1 MSGRDDEARLTEA
14 VLGLEQAVSG
24 IAAVLDQHGAMLQ
37 RLLEVS
43 TAAPAEETRLHEL
56 VLALIARLDA
66 QAGVLERLE
75 AGFGQIGAAVDR
87 SLAAAAPGLPGRKGQ
102 G

>member
-1 MSGRDDEARLTEA
+1 M
-14 VLGLEQAVSG
+14 SG
-24 IAAVLDQHGAMLQ
+24 IAAVLEQHGAMLQ

-43 TAAPAEETRLHEL
+43 TAAAEETRLHEL
-56 VLALIARLDA
+56 ILALIGRLDA
-66 QAGVLERLE
+66 QAGVLGRLE

-87 SLAAAAPGLPGRKGQ
+87 SLAATAPGLAGRKGQ